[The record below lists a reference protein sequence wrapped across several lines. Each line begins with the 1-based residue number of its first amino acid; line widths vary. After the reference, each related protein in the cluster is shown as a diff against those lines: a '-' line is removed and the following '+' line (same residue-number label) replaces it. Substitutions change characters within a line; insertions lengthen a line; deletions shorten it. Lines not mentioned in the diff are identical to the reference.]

1 MTDLNI
7 QLLDWQQ
14 QVWEDPTRFKIV
26 AAGRRTGKSRLAA
39 WMLIVNALRRSSRQA
54 DKGHVFYVAPT
65 QGQAR
70 DIMWQTLLE
79 LAHPV
84 VTSSHI
90 NNLQIKLVNGATIS
104 LKGADR
110 PETMRGVS
118 LKFLVMDEY
127 ADMKPEVFEQILRP
141 ALADQ
146 KGSALFIGTPM
157 GRNHFYDLYK
167 YAELE
172 DDESYTAWHFTSYDN
187 ELLDPDEI
195 DLAKKSMSSYAFRQ
209 EFMASFEARGS
220 EMFKEDWVKFAETP
234 EIGDYYI
241 SIDLAGFEDVSKK
254 RTKNSKLDESAIAV
268 VKVNENGW
276 HLENMIYGRWDLAE
290 TAR

>member
-1 MTDLNI
+1 MSDKTLNI
-7 QLLDWQQ
+7 SLLPWQKE
-14 QVWEDPTRFKIV
+14 VWNSPARFKVV

-39 WMLIVNALRRSSRQA
+39 YLLIVNALQA

-79 LAHPV
+79 VGHPV
-84 VTSSHI
+84 IQGSHV

-157 GRNHFYDLYK
+157 GRNHFYDLYQHG
-167 YAELE
+167 LSG
-172 DDESYTAWHFTSYDN
+172 DDEDFKSWHFTSYNKNLIDS
-187 ELLDPDEI
+187 EEI
-195 DLAKKSMSSYAFRQ
+195 DIAKRSMSSYAFRQ

-220 EMFKEDWVKFAETP
+220 EMFKEDWVHFGEEP
-234 EIGDYYI
+234 D
-241 SIDLAGFEDVSKK
+241 D
-254 RTKNSKLDESAIAV
+254 
-268 VKVNENGW
+268 
-276 HLENMIYGRWDLAE
+276 
-290 TAR
+290 